1 MKLKLFLD
9 EAIHTGLSH
18 ALRQRGYDV
27 VHAQDLKRKGK
38 SDGEQLAFA
47 VQEER
52 CLVTFNVRD
61 FVHLHNQYARENREH
76 WGIIV
81 SRQMP
86 IGETLRRLLKK
97 VGLASRE
104 DFRNRIEFL

>member
-9 EAIHTGLSH
+9 EDVHTDLSH
-18 ALRQRGYDV
+18 ALRQRGFDV

-38 SDGEQLAFA
+38 SDSEQFAFA
-47 VQEER
+47 VQEEL
-52 CLVTFNVRD
+52 CFMTFNIRD
-61 FVHLHNQYARENREH
+61 FVNLHNLYIGHTREN

-81 SRQMP
+81 SRQIP

-97 VGLASRE
+97 VGLATRA
-104 DFRNRIEFL
+104 DFKNRIDFL

>member
-9 EAIHTGLSH
+9 EDIHTGL
-18 ALRQRGYDV
+18 ARAFRQRGFDV

-38 SDGEQLAFA
+38 SDSEQLALA

-52 CLVTFNVRD
+52 CLVTFNIRD
-61 FVHLHNQYARENREH
+61 FVLLHNQYVGQNKEH

-81 SRQMP
+81 SKQMP
-86 IGETLRRLLKK
+86 IGEILRRLLKK
-97 VGLASRE
+97 VGLATQA
-104 DFRNRIEFL
+104 DFKNRIYFL

>member
-9 EAIHTGLSH
+9 EDIHTGLAH
-18 ALRQRGYDV
+18 ALRQRGFDV

-38 SDGEQLAFA
+38 TDSEQLAFA

-61 FVHLHNQYARENREH
+61 FVLLHNQYAGQNKEH
-76 WGIIV
+76 SGIIV
-81 SRQMP
+81 SKQMT
-86 IGETLRRLLKK
+86 IGETLKRLLKK
-97 VGLASRE
+97 VGLATRA
-104 DFRNRIEFL
+104 DFKNRIDFL